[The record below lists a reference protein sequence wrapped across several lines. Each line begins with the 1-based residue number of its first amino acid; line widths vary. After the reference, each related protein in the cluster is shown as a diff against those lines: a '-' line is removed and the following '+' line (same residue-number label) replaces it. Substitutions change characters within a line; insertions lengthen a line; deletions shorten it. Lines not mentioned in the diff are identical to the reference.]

1 MSDSPE
7 IGYALVNKELMI
19 IKSNSALSQWITDA
33 PTELTGQML
42 TDVFPMLIGYEER
55 LQEIIENPLK
65 QLIIPQIHHQMAD
78 EQERYF
84 ELQIE
89 LCGYVD
95 ASLLLTTIDVTE
107 STAFEQTLRQE
118 RNELRLQLIKRERAE
133 AALQQTLLALQKA
146 KEDAE
151 SANRAKSEFLANMSH
166 EIRTPLNA
174 VIGFSELL
182 SSLITEKKHK
192 SYLDSIQTAGKSLLT
207 LINDILDLS
216 KIEAGRLEI
225 QYEMINPSTIFN
237 ELKQIFAVNIA
248 EKNLEFIV
256 EIDKEL
262 PSALRLDETRLRQVL
277 LNLIGNAI
285 KFTDK
290 GYIKLSAK
298 IPKKPKISPSPP
310 FSTGEIPPNSPFS
323 KENKGYISSKVDLT
337 ISVAD
342 TGIGIPENQLGI
354 IFDSFRQQDGQSTR
368 KYGGTGLG
376 LAITKR
382 LVEMMNGQ
390 ISVSSQIGRG
400 SVFEITLRN
409 VTVSATE
416 PAETPE
422 NAFELNNI
430 SFEKAQVLLVD
441 DIESNRT
448 LVKEWLSQVNL
459 DIVEAENGQK
469 ALLFADKYHPDI
481 ILMDIRMPVMDGYE
495 ATQQLKNNPNT
506 QQIPI
511 IALTASVGLGKKSK
525 IMTYGFDGY
534 LSKPLKMPALFSEL
548 SHYLKQTET
557 AVPIAEKDDAP
568 VETQTT
574 LISENLAH
582 FPKLVEELKKE
593 IKPLWEELSSG
604 MMETNLIEEF
614 VETLLK
620 RASEHNVSGL
630 THYADKLHEYTQDF
644 DMDNLEQTLKE
655 FLQIV
660 EQLGTTKD
668 S

>member
-19 IKSNSALSQWITDA
+19 IKSNSALS
-33 PTELTGQML
+33 
-42 TDVFPMLIGYEER
+42 DVFPMLIGYEER

-118 RNELRLQLIKRERAE
+118 RNELALRE
-133 AALQQTLLALQKA
+133 A

-237 ELKQIFAVNIA
+237 ELKQIFAVKIA
-248 EKNLEFIV
+248 EKNLELIV

-290 GYIKLSAK
+290 GDIKLSAK
-298 IPKKPKISPSPP
+298 IKKIQKTSKGG
-310 FSTGEIPPNSPFS
+310 TLGEISN
-323 KENKGYISSKVDLT
+323 KVDLI

-354 IFDSFRQQDGQSTR
+354 IFESFRQQDGQSTR

-376 LAITKR
+376 LTITKR

-390 ISVSSQIGRG
+390 ISVSSQIARG
-400 SVFEITLRN
+400 SVFEITLRD

-448 LVKEWLSQVNL
+448 LIKEWLSQVNL

-511 IALTASVGLGKKSK
+511 IALTASVGLGNKSK

-604 MMETNLIEEF
+604 MMFNPLC
-614 VETLLK
+614 
-620 RASEHNVSGL
+620 
-630 THYADKLHEYTQDF
+630 
-644 DMDNLEQTLKE
+644 
-655 FLQIV
+655 
-660 EQLGTTKD
+660 
-668 S
+668 

>member
-133 AALQQTLLALQKA
+133 AALQQTLLALREA

-237 ELKQIFAVNIA
+237 ELKQIFAVKIA
-248 EKNLEFIV
+248 EKNLELIV

-290 GYIKLSAK
+290 GDIKLSAK
-298 IPKKPKISPSPP
+298 IKKIQKTSKGG
-310 FSTGEIPPNSPFS
+310 TLGEISN
-323 KENKGYISSKVDLT
+323 KVDLI

-354 IFDSFRQQDGQSTR
+354 IFESFRQQDGQSTR

-376 LAITKR
+376 LTITKR

-390 ISVSSQIGRG
+390 ISVSSQIARG
-400 SVFEITLRN
+400 SVFEITLRD

-448 LVKEWLSQVNL
+448 LIKEWLSQVNL

-511 IALTASVGLGKKSK
+511 IALTASVGLGNKSK

-620 RASEHNVSGL
+620 RASEYNVSGL